1 MRIIKS
7 ELQTKADIYGKY
19 ILQTRM
25 RKVVPPLATCR
36 ERRLARTI
44 QNHNYIL
51 MKQKFIEKVF
61 IHFKYQ
67 QNDFIL
73 DVLPNFMQNLEIQ
86 AVLKSKNILLY
97 TP

>member
-7 ELQTKADIYGKY
+7 ELQTKADIHGKY

-36 ERRLARTI
+36 KRRLARTI

-67 QNDFIL
+67 QNDFI
-73 DVLPNFMQNLEIQ
+73 
-86 AVLKSKNILLY
+86 S
-97 TP
+97 